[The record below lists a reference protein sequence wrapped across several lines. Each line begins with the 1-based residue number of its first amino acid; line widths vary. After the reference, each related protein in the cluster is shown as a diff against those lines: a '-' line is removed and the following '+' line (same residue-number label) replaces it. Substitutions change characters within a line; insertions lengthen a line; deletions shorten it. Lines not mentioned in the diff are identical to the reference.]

1 MANGKLETETATE
14 NRERS
19 IVQSNGLSHSV
30 AIVLFAAAVAVAAD
44 TVVVIVAVAAA

>member
-30 AIVLFAAAVAVAAD
+30 AIVLFAAAPAAAD
-44 TVVVIVAVAAA
+44 IVVVIVAAA